1 MNMEIYTPDVQK
13 YIKYYTDQAAG
24 RNRCKKTIQVGGI
37 SMGARRSN
45 KQYFV
50 ISPSEQVVKQAEAL
64 METPTIKRKAQPKRI
79 IKSTKR
85 RRVNKQKKTQLG

>member
-1 MNMEIYTPDVQK
+1 MEIYAPDVKK
-13 YIKYYTDQAAG
+13 YVKYYTDQAAG
-24 RNRCKKTIQVGGI
+24 RSRCKKTIQVGGT
-37 SMGARRSN
+37 SMGARRNN

-64 METPTIKRKAQPKRI
+64 MESPAIKRSAKPKRV

-85 RRVNKQKKTQLG
+85 RRVNKQKKTQIG